1 MPIKAIKF
9 IAVLAAMIKILI
21 IDDHPLVIDGIKTML
36 QDLAY
41 YQIAG
46 VKTGKDALQFLEH
59 NSVDLILL
67 DINLPDID
75 GLALCEVL
83 RRQSKTVKIVGLT
96 YVNEAGIITQLIKKG
111 ANGYLLKNMER
122 EELINAINLVLDG
135 SIYLSKGA
143 SDKIVQQLQ
152 HLELPSTN
160 VPALTRREKEI
171 LELLAEGLTS
181 HDIANRLFLSAYT
194 VDTHRKNMLQK
205 FNVHNTQA
213 LLKVVNSFKMLG

>member
-1 MPIKAIKF
+1 LPIKAIKF
-9 IAVLAAMIKILI
+9 IAVLTAMIKILI

-36 QDLAY
+36 HDLTY
-41 YQIAG
+41 FHITG
-46 VKTGKDALQFLEH
+46 VKTGKDALQLLE
-59 NSVDLILL
+59 NDSVDLILL

-83 RRQSKTVKIVGLT
+83 RRQNKSVKIIGLT

-122 EELINAINLVLDG
+122 EELINAINQVLDG

-152 HLELPSTN
+152 NLELPSTN
-160 VPALTRREKEI
+160 IPALTRREKEI

-181 HDIANRLFLSAYT
+181 HEIANRLFLSAYT

-213 LLKVVNSFKMLG
+213 LLKVVNSFRMLG

>member
-1 MPIKAIKF
+1 
-9 IAVLAAMIKILI
+9 MIKILI

-46 VKTGKDALQFLEH
+46 VKTGKDALQFLEN

-96 YVNEAGIITQLIKKG
+96 YVNESAVIT
-111 ANGYLLKNMER
+111 
-122 EELINAINLVLDG
+122 
-135 SIYLSKGA
+135 
-143 SDKIVQQLQ
+143 
-152 HLELPSTN
+152 
-160 VPALTRREKEI
+160 
-171 LELLAEGLTS
+171 
-181 HDIANRLFLSAYT
+181 
-194 VDTHRKNMLQK
+194 
-205 FNVHNTQA
+205 
-213 LLKVVNSFKMLG
+213 